1 MSFGQSEG
9 LDALRARGATD
20 VASSDALSAS
30 AADAANKEAEIIEL
44 LVAAGYFRARIT
56 GLTTFD
62 KVVGGMAWCMTA
74 SSVEVDVVFVE
85 NASIGQK
92 IKIGESIERAL
103 VRMKCP
109 HPLQAHQIQGL
120 DYGALFPV
128 VQWLVK
134 RAYTFREEIAEAMRR
149 SSVRSFDHTALELP
163 ADAERGAR
171 RRVALPAAR
180 RVCAGY
186 TPLRRYKPKKGTA
199 AANASAA
206 MHARRVLI
214 EFGEQLAA
222 LGAAAAALGT
232 EDDAKAA
239 GGAAGDADAAL
250 RSAMSEM
257 AAAEEGELSKQT
269 VGSLVGMG
277 AAAIAQAAVTFA
289 QKSEELAASGEMAG
303 VMRLRA
309 ERRAVEAQLEAE
321 GRALAA
327 LEAEAAEAEAARAE
341 AEARLAAAKG
351 KRAEQLELMGK
362 AEEEMAK
369 LRELEAK
376 LPPDVLKELHALV
389 AKVDALKEQQKEFKA
404 KCKEEYAAMEAKRA
418 AQLSGGG
425 DDDDR
430 RVAEIEKLYDA
441 EHAKVLQMRRLA
453 GQKGR
458 QIAALQRQ
466 VDEIPNRAELLQY
479 ERRFRELYAM
489 IAQKGD
495 ETRKYYAMYNVLE
508 EKKTYVTK
516 EISLINSIHENF
528 TKVMAEK
535 AAAREKLAESVDS
548 TVKSVQA
555 TRAKTQARVDDE
567 LAAKAALQAKYDK
580 LLGQQRKYFKLV
592 KELKEAYQKQA
603 EAEDAKAAAASG
615 GA

>member
-1 MSFGQSEG
+1 M
-9 LDALRARGATD
+9 
-20 VASSDALSAS
+20 
-30 AADAANKEAEIIEL
+30 
-44 LVAAGYFRARIT
+44 
-56 GLTTFD
+56 
-62 KVVGGMAWCMTA
+62 
-74 SSVEVDVVFVE
+74 
-85 NASIGQK
+85 
-92 IKIGESIERAL
+92 
-103 VRMKCP
+103 P

-134 RAYTFREEIAEAMRR
+134 RAITFREEIAEAMRR

-180 RVCAGY
+180 RVCAGSP

-269 VGSLVGMG
+269 VGSAGRDGRGGDRAGGGDVRPKVGGAGGERRDGGRDAPARRAARRRG
-277 AAAIAQAAVTFA
+277 AAR
-289 QKSEELAASGEMAG
+289 GG
-303 VMRLRA
+303 
-309 ERRAVEAQLEAE
+309 

-327 LEAEAAEAEAARAE
+327 VEAEAAEAEAARAE
-341 AEARLAAAKG
+341 AEAALAAAKS
-351 KRAEQLELMGK
+351 APSSSAAGK

-555 TRAKTQARVDDE
+555 TRAKTQARLDDE

-603 EAEDAKAAAASG
+603 EAEDAKAAAAG
-615 GA
+615 EGA

>member
-1 MSFGQSEG
+1 
-9 LDALRARGATD
+9 
-20 VASSDALSAS
+20 
-30 AADAANKEAEIIEL
+30 
-44 LVAAGYFRARIT
+44 
-56 GLTTFD
+56 
-62 KVVGGMAWCMTA
+62 
-74 SSVEVDVVFVE
+74 
-85 NASIGQK
+85 
-92 IKIGESIERAL
+92 
-103 VRMKCP
+103 
-109 HPLQAHQIQGL
+109 
-120 DYGALFPV
+120 
-128 VQWLVK
+128 
-134 RAYTFREEIAEAMRR
+134 
-149 SSVRSFDHTALELP
+149 
-163 ADAERGAR
+163 
-171 RRVALPAAR
+171 
-180 RVCAGY
+180 
-186 TPLRRYKPKKGTA
+186 
-199 AANASAA
+199 
-206 MHARRVLI
+206 
-214 EFGEQLAA
+214 
-222 LGAAAAALGT
+222 
-232 EDDAKAA
+232 
-239 GGAAGDADAAL
+239 
-250 RSAMSEM
+250 
-257 AAAEEGELSKQT
+257 
-269 VGSLVGMG
+269 
-277 AAAIAQAAVTFA
+277 
-289 QKSEELAASGEMAG
+289 
-303 VMRLRA
+303 
-309 ERRAVEAQLEAE
+309 
-321 GRALAA
+321 
-327 LEAEAAEAEAARAE
+327 
-341 AEARLAAAKG
+341 
-351 KRAEQLELMGK
+351 MGK

-603 EAEDAKAAAASG
+603 EAEDDAAKAAAG
-615 GA
+615 GS

>member
-1 MSFGQSEG
+1 
-9 LDALRARGATD
+9 
-20 VASSDALSAS
+20 
-30 AADAANKEAEIIEL
+30 
-44 LVAAGYFRARIT
+44 
-56 GLTTFD
+56 
-62 KVVGGMAWCMTA
+62 
-74 SSVEVDVVFVE
+74 
-85 NASIGQK
+85 
-92 IKIGESIERAL
+92 
-103 VRMKCP
+103 
-109 HPLQAHQIQGL
+109 
-120 DYGALFPV
+120 
-128 VQWLVK
+128 
-134 RAYTFREEIAEAMRR
+134 
-149 SSVRSFDHTALELP
+149 
-163 ADAERGAR
+163 
-171 RRVALPAAR
+171 
-180 RVCAGY
+180 
-186 TPLRRYKPKKGTA
+186 
-199 AANASAA
+199 
-206 MHARRVLI
+206 
-214 EFGEQLAA
+214 
-222 LGAAAAALGT
+222 
-232 EDDAKAA
+232 
-239 GGAAGDADAAL
+239 
-250 RSAMSEM
+250 
-257 AAAEEGELSKQT
+257 
-269 VGSLVGMG
+269 
-277 AAAIAQAAVTFA
+277 
-289 QKSEELAASGEMAG
+289 MAG

-327 LEAEAAEAEAARAE
+327 VEAEAAEAEAARAE
-341 AEARLAAAKG
+341 AEAALAAAKG

-528 TKVMAEK
+528 RGDGRRR
-535 AAAREKLAESVDS
+535 AREARRSPS
-548 TVKSVQA
+548 TPPSSRCRR
-555 TRAKTQARVDDE
+555 RAPR
-567 LAAKAALQAKYDK
+567 
-580 LLGQQRKYFKLV
+580 RRR
-592 KELKEAYQKQA
+592 
-603 EAEDAKAAAASG
+603 ASTTSSPRG
-615 GA
+615 GAAGEV

>member
-1 MSFGQSEG
+1 MGAILSVSGALKARAKESCSPELIEVG
-9 LDALRARGATD
+9 LPLPPPPSGAKVPSPSTPPLARGS
-20 VASSDALSAS
+20 ASSTQVRRRVDHLSLAVDDEDDPHWRDACRRDHEAMMTRMQYEVNDRKGIGWERVIDDSQGFWWHEHGMLACFHDRPLESSRAYRESLRVEPKGQYALGALLSLGRVYLGQGLFAEAERAFGELYDGMSRAAERQEFVGKGSTVQATRLLQLSAS
-30 AADAANKEAEIIEL
+30 A
-44 LVAAGYFRARIT
+44 
-56 GLTTFD
+56 
-62 KVVGGMAWCMTA
+62 
-74 SSVEVDVVFVE
+74 
-85 NASIGQK
+85 Q
-92 IKIGESIERAL
+92 
-103 VRMKCP
+103 
-109 HPLQAHQIQGL
+109 
-120 DYGALFPV
+120 
-128 VQWLVK
+128 
-134 RAYTFREEIAEAMRR
+134 
-149 SSVRSFDHTALELP
+149 
-163 ADAERGAR
+163 
-171 RRVALPAAR
+171 
-180 RVCAGY
+180 
-186 TPLRRYKPKKGTA
+186 
-199 AANASAA
+199 
-206 MHARRVLI
+206 
-214 EFGEQLAA
+214 AA
-222 LGAAAAALGT
+222 L
-232 EDDAKAA
+232 AA

-327 LEAEAAEAEAARAE
+327 VEAEAAEAEAARAE

-603 EAEDAKAAAASG
+603 EAEDAKAAAAG
-615 GA
+615 EGA

>member
-1 MSFGQSEG
+1 
-9 LDALRARGATD
+9 
-20 VASSDALSAS
+20 
-30 AADAANKEAEIIEL
+30 
-44 LVAAGYFRARIT
+44 
-56 GLTTFD
+56 
-62 KVVGGMAWCMTA
+62 
-74 SSVEVDVVFVE
+74 
-85 NASIGQK
+85 
-92 IKIGESIERAL
+92 
-103 VRMKCP
+103 
-109 HPLQAHQIQGL
+109 
-120 DYGALFPV
+120 
-128 VQWLVK
+128 
-134 RAYTFREEIAEAMRR
+134 
-149 SSVRSFDHTALELP
+149 
-163 ADAERGAR
+163 
-171 RRVALPAAR
+171 
-180 RVCAGY
+180 
-186 TPLRRYKPKKGTA
+186 
-199 AANASAA
+199 
-206 MHARRVLI
+206 
-214 EFGEQLAA
+214 
-222 LGAAAAALGT
+222 
-232 EDDAKAA
+232 
-239 GGAAGDADAAL
+239 
-250 RSAMSEM
+250 
-257 AAAEEGELSKQT
+257 
-269 VGSLVGMG
+269 
-277 AAAIAQAAVTFA
+277 
-289 QKSEELAASGEMAG
+289 
-303 VMRLRA
+303 
-309 ERRAVEAQLEAE
+309 
-321 GRALAA
+321 
-327 LEAEAAEAEAARAE
+327 
-341 AEARLAAAKG
+341 
-351 KRAEQLELMGK
+351 
-362 AEEEMAK
+362 
-369 LRELEAK
+369 
-376 LPPDVLKELHALV
+376 
-389 AKVDALKEQQKEFKA
+389 
-404 KCKEEYAAMEAKRA
+404 MEAKRA

-555 TRAKTQARVDDE
+555 RVDDE

>member
-1 MSFGQSEG
+1 
-9 LDALRARGATD
+9 
-20 VASSDALSAS
+20 
-30 AADAANKEAEIIEL
+30 
-44 LVAAGYFRARIT
+44 
-56 GLTTFD
+56 
-62 KVVGGMAWCMTA
+62 
-74 SSVEVDVVFVE
+74 
-85 NASIGQK
+85 
-92 IKIGESIERAL
+92 
-103 VRMKCP
+103 
-109 HPLQAHQIQGL
+109 
-120 DYGALFPV
+120 
-128 VQWLVK
+128 
-134 RAYTFREEIAEAMRR
+134 
-149 SSVRSFDHTALELP
+149 
-163 ADAERGAR
+163 
-171 RRVALPAAR
+171 
-180 RVCAGY
+180 
-186 TPLRRYKPKKGTA
+186 
-199 AANASAA
+199 
-206 MHARRVLI
+206 
-214 EFGEQLAA
+214 
-222 LGAAAAALGT
+222 
-232 EDDAKAA
+232 
-239 GGAAGDADAAL
+239 
-250 RSAMSEM
+250 
-257 AAAEEGELSKQT
+257 
-269 VGSLVGMG
+269 
-277 AAAIAQAAVTFA
+277 
-289 QKSEELAASGEMAG
+289 
-303 VMRLRA
+303 
-309 ERRAVEAQLEAE
+309 
-321 GRALAA
+321 
-327 LEAEAAEAEAARAE
+327 
-341 AEARLAAAKG
+341 
-351 KRAEQLELMGK
+351 
-362 AEEEMAK
+362 
-369 LRELEAK
+369 
-376 LPPDVLKELHALV
+376 
-389 AKVDALKEQQKEFKA
+389 
-404 KCKEEYAAMEAKRA
+404 MEAKRA

-603 EAEDAKAAAASG
+603 EAEDDAAKAAASSG